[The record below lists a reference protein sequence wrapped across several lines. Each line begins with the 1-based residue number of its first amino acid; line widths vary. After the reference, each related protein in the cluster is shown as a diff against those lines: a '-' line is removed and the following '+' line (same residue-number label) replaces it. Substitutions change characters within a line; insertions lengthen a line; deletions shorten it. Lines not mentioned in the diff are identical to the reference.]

1 MLCTL
6 SCLAFVCLITD
17 CVLAL
22 SHCTR
27 KPSSLF
33 IGWAFTRGS
42 EKELETGCLCGW
54 GCDSEPDLVSDMW
67 VGGGVWSWTPKQ
79 GHCQPGC
86 SDSLQQK
93 VAWALQREQRCPR
106 PRSPATGPHAQTVL
120 QHHSQLHALASP
132 LVGFKTPAAPTQAG
146 RLIPRHGMM
155 LQLIP
160 VVVGNDGERQR
171 RVYKA
176 QQTPAKQPHRGRGR
190 NILVGA
196 DFSVLWGS

>member
-1 MLCTL
+1 MLCML

-22 SHCTR
+22 SHCIR

-67 VGGGVWSWTPKQ
+67 VGGGIWSWTPKQ

-93 VAWALQREQRCPR
+93 VAWALQREQRCLR
-106 PRSPATGPHAQTVL
+106 PRSPATGPIPKLSSSTIPSFMRSL
-120 QHHSQLHALASP
+120 PLLSGSKRQLHPPKLAGWSP
-132 LVGFKTPAAPTQAG
+132 AMAWCCGSS
-146 RLIPRHGMM
+146 RL
-155 LQLIP
+155 
-160 VVVGNDGERQR
+160 
-171 RVYKA
+171 
-176 QQTPAKQPHRGRGR
+176 
-190 NILVGA
+190 
-196 DFSVLWGS
+196 W